1 MARWLEVLSTFSMTI
16 DHRPGR
22 LHGDADGLSRKP
34 GDDTEINSMADNSNN
49 IAEQPNPSCMQVG
62 SASTENQSDEALN
75 LSLQQEYD

>member
-1 MARWLEVLSTFSMTI
+1 
-16 DHRPGR
+16 
-22 LHGDADGLSRKP
+22 
-34 GDDTEINSMADNSNN
+34 MADNSNN